1 MLLMNQQPI
10 KIFQELNKKIKSN
23 NNKSQKPN
31 TGYNNIKTE
40 MNYLKSVVKNVYEKV
55 IED

>member
-1 MLLMNQQPI
+1 LLMNQQPI